1 MEWPSCRL
9 FQELRSRHASP
20 IPVTELPP
28 GFATKKISL
37 WCSGTEQ
44 PLLGR
49 CTCHCFDP
57 LSDSLWATVLTEQ
70 VMSEGF

>member
-1 MEWPSCRL
+1 MVLLPFCFRSCARDTRV
-9 FQELRSRHASP
+9 QYRSRSAARIRHK
-20 IPVTELPP
+20 E
-28 GFATKKISL
+28 ISV